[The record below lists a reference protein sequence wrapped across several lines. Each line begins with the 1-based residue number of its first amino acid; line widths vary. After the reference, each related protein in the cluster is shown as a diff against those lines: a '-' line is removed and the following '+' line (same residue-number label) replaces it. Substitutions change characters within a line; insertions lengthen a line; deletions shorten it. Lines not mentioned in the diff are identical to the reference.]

1 MEKSF
6 STLEIK
12 ALRED
17 AREIEGIAST
27 PTVDRVGDIVE
38 PTGLAFSKEAP
49 LLLNHDHAQP
59 VGTVTF
65 GHPTAKGLPFKAKIA
80 KLSEPGTVKDRTD
93 EAWHSVKN
101 GLIKGVSIGFIP
113 EESKPLS
120 NGGTRFTKASVHEL
134 SLTAIPCNPEA
145 VITAFKSVEAAQADV
160 PEWLAQSGLS
170 KEVIAKY
177 MQLQTDGPKPATA
190 KPANPADVQT
200 SCNDAPETDNTSLTA
215 ITTNKDSNTMNAN
228 NTNANHFIRSVI
240 AKAVAG
246 TAGDAAAEGYAATRW
261 GANSDTT
268 RYVKAAV
275 NPLTA
280 GPDASGALT
289 VGDISRQQFVQAVFS
304 RSILGQLQGLVRVPA
319 ITRINTEDTPTSASF
334 FGESVVCPVA
344 QGTIGVQLVDKRKV
358 GVIAVVSQELLKA
371 TDDAAEAT
379 ISAMLQRSLSRGLDD
394 AFVGNQARNDV
405 FPAGLSSMATQA
417 SSFAAGI
424 EAFTGDLTAASVLVN
439 PLTAVTLRSPTE
451 TQITASGGIY
461 GGLPAIGSYAVP
473 AGKLFIVDATR
484 VLAFIGAAVI
494 EASEHGNVYG
504 IAGAAAT
511 VPVNMFQTHQVA
523 LRAGLYADWE
533 LVPGATVEVSLAA

>member
-1 MEKSF
+1 M
-6 STLEIK
+6 EIK
-12 ALRED
+12 ALHEER
-17 AREIEGIAST
+17 REIEGMAST

-38 PTGLAFSKEAP
+38 PTGLSFAEGAP
-49 LLLNHDHAQP
+49 LLLNHNHAQP

-65 GHPTAKGLPFKAKIA
+65 GQPTAKGLPFKAKIA
-80 KLSEPGTVKDRTD
+80 KVTEPGTVKDRTD

-113 EESKPLS
+113 QESKPLS

-134 SLTAIPCNPEA
+134 SLTAVPANPDATITSVKA
-145 VITAFKSVEAAQADV
+145 VESGPAV
-160 PEWLAQSGLS
+160 PEWLAKSGMS

-177 MQLQTDGPKPATA
+177 MQLNAAEFKSAEPAA
-190 KPANPADVQT
+190 KSVAAQPPVAKSVEVRTISNQ
-200 SCNDAPETDNTSLTA
+200 S
-215 ITTNKDSNTMNAN
+215 TNKENDTMNAN
-228 NTNANHFIRSVI
+228 NSNANHFIRAAI
-240 AKAVAG
+240 AKAAVGVAG
-246 TAGDAAAEGYAATRW
+246 PTAAAGYAENRW
-261 GANSDTT
+261 GTHSDTA
-268 RYVKAAV
+268 RYIKAAV
-275 NPLTA
+275 APLTA
-280 GPDASGALT
+280 GSDATGPLT
-289 VGDISRQQFVQAVFS
+289 AGDISRQQFVQAVFS
-304 RSILGQLQGLVRVPA
+304 RSILGRLQGLVRVPA

-358 GVIAVVSQELLKA
+358 GVIAIVSQELLKA

-379 ISAMLQRSLSRGLDD
+379 ISAILQRSLSRGLDD
-394 AFVGNQARNDV
+394 AFVGNQTRDNV
-405 FPAGLSSMATQA
+405 FPAGLASVAIQA
-417 SSFAAGI
+417 NSFAAGI

-494 EASEHGNVYG
+494 EASEQGNVYG
-504 IAGAAAT
+504 ITGAAST